1 MNARIAIQEN
11 ERLTRQFVEQVDVVA
26 ERRNITK
33 IEAINYLLDVYNNS
47 TLYTDSQKLSYE
59 LRANNLM
66 KQLQG

>member
-11 ERLTRQFVEQVDVVA
+11 ERLTREFVKQVDVVA